1 MPELSM
7 KTKLLLLAALAVFL
21 ISCPGSNTPREGFS
35 VAWNYDT
42 SGYLE
47 VCGCSAHQLG
57 GLPRRASKL
66 EALESAGPVLKIEGA
81 HFFEEAGTFQMMKGK
96 SIIEALD
103 RMDYD
108 AIVIGVREAQ
118 QGASELDSLRDLTD
132 IPFISAN
139 VMSEGKLYASELETF
154 SIAGNQVALTAVSQP
169 EFASFELPEGM
180 SVSDPDT
187 ALDAALKKAAK
198 ADCRIVC
205 LEGDNLWVQSMLKQY
220 AGRADLF
227 LTGDRDDVAASLE
240 FGNTPPV
247 LNNWKLGRY
256 LGFISMD
263 PLEQGGYIASGINLP
278 LEEDIADNEA
288 VLAILEEF
296 KGGLK
301 DVFSEI
307 MPFDKDA
314 IYMPP
319 EYCMPCHQDE
329 YDSYI
334 NSGHSRARI
343 TLENDNQLYNLDC
356 IKCHIVYDPGE
367 NELRPIN
374 CISCH
379 TNITDMH
386 VYDAMDDPDNVP
398 RPDPPVTSYS
408 YDFCVK
414 CHDEFNSTPFRDHWP
429 QYVNRIFHGGDMTPA
444 EKAAVLLG
452 IDITADPPGH
462 EMQADGEAADA
473 GEADQASGSD
483 AH

>member
-1 MPELSM
+1 MPEM
-7 KTKLLLLAALAVFL
+7 KPSTKLVILAVLAALL
-21 ISCPGSNTPREGFS
+21 ISCPGGNTPRESFS

-66 EALESAGPVLKIEGA
+66 DALESAGPVLKLEGA
-81 HFFEEAGTFQMMKGK
+81 HFFEEAGTFQMMKGR
-96 SIIEALD
+96 SIVQALD
-103 RMDYD
+103 TMGYD
-108 AIVIGVREAQ
+108 GIILGVREAQ
-118 QGASELDSLRDLTD
+118 QGAAELDSLREQTR

-139 VMSEGKLYASELETF
+139 ILSGGQPYGSSVETF
-154 SIAGNQVALTAVSQP
+154 SIAGNRVAVTAVSQR
-169 EFASFELPEGM
+169 EFATFTLPEGM
-180 SVSDPDT
+180 SIGDPVA
-187 ALDAALKKAAK
+187 ALDSALAQSEQ
-198 ADCRIVC
+198 ADCRIIC
-205 LEGDNLWVQSMLKQY
+205 LEGDNIWLGGMLQKY

-227 LTGDRDDVAASLE
+227 LTGDRDDLAASLE
-240 FGNTPPV
+240 FANDPPT

-256 LGFISMD
+256 LGFVSMD
-263 PLEQGGYIASGINLP
+263 PLEQGGYVASGINIP
-278 LEEDIADNEA
+278 LEEDLADDPQ

-301 DVFSEI
+301 DVFAEI

-314 IYMPP
+314 IYLPP
-319 EYCMPCHQDE
+319 DYCMPCHQDQ
-329 YDSYI
+329 YDSYMA
-334 NSGHSRARI
+334 SGHSRARI

-386 VYDAMDDPDNVP
+386 VYEAMEDPDNVP
-398 RPDPPVTSYS
+398 RPDPPVTSYA

-414 CHDEFNSTPFRDHWP
+414 CHDEFNSTPFREHWP
-429 QYVNRIFHGGDMTPA
+429 QYVNRIFHGGDMSSA
-444 EKAAVLLG
+444 EQAAVLLG

-462 EMQADGEAADA
+462 AAHAEDEAAAMDPA
-473 GEADQASGSD
+473 